1 MQELDNT
8 PDDFTDPPEK
18 LPEQS
23 EAQQPHTTTLSEEI
37 SNTPT
42 EPTDME
48 VHHHSHHHGKKNLK
62 TVLFE
67 FFMLFL
73 AVFCGFLAE
82 YQLEHV
88 IEHQRSKEYAKLL
101 RKDLM
106 DDTAL
111 ANIIITFRKQQ
122 SVTYDS
128 LTTILHSPYEQVDKA
143 KLQYYGQQ
151 LGAYRHF
158 LVNNATYEQ
167 LKYSGSLRYF
177 KNFAMLSKLMQY
189 EGTIKHLEFLQAEEY
204 KHSQERVS
212 PFLINHF
219 NANYKV
225 LTIGQAP
232 GLLHYTAETMVNY
245 NNLFQTSKWYNSF
258 LGEPVFNKVK
268 EEATALIKILE
279 TDFDLQ

>member
-1 MQELDNT
+1 MEELDHKSEE
-8 PDDFTDPPEK
+8 FTEPPEK
-18 LPEQS
+18 QVELIEEQPPQS
-23 EAQQPHTTTLSEEI
+23 EIVAATV
-37 SNTPT
+37 NTPN
-42 EPTDME
+42 ELTDME
-48 VHHHSHHHGKKNLK
+48 VHHHSHSHGKKDFR

-111 ANIIITFRKQQ
+111 ANIIVTFRKQQ
-122 SVTYDS
+122 AVSYDS
-128 LTTILHSPYEQVDKA
+128 LTKLVQTPYEKADKA

-177 KNFAMLSKLMQY
+177 KNFEMLSKLMQY
-189 EGTIKHLEFLQAEEY
+189 EGTIQHLEFLQAEEY

-212 PFLINHF
+212 PFIISHF
-219 NANYKV
+219 NANYKNA
-225 LTIGQAP
+225 IADQAP
-232 GLLHYTAETMVNY
+232 GLINYNTETMVAY

-258 LGEPVFNKVK
+258 LSEPVFNKVK
-268 EEATALIKILE
+268 EEATAIIKLLE
-279 TDFDLQ
+279 KDYDLK